1 MATKYHWRLAQTAD
15 SSAILA
21 IIEQAKELL
30 KQTGSPQWQDGYPNQ
45 ATILADIALKQA
57 YVLCD
62 EAKIIATIAI
72 KLLEEETYQKI
83 YGGAWKYT
91 GSYASLHRIAID
103 QNYAGKNIGTLLIQA
118 AEQQLRSQ
126 HIAVARVDTHYLNKR
141 AISLFLKN
149 QYEYAGVI
157 FLQAEFVEK
166 QARLAYEKRL

>member
-1 MATKYHWRLAQTAD
+1 MTAKYHWRLAQTAD

-45 ATILADIALKQA
+45 ATILTDIALKQA
-57 YVLCD
+57 YVLCN

-91 GSYASLHRIAID
+91 GSYASLHRLAID

-157 FLQAEFVEK
+157 FLQAEFAEK